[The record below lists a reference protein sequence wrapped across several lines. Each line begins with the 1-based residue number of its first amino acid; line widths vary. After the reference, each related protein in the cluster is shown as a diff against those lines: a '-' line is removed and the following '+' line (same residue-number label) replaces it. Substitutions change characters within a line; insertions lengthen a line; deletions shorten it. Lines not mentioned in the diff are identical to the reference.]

1 MGITASIAIALDAR
15 LTHATD
21 GLNVPVSKGWPS
33 FDNPALVRPSAA
45 IAWKADEQLE
55 QPYPPRLGGGT
66 KWRTEFDVQ
75 LYCQD
80 EPRLQTYVDA
90 ARACFTTWHFDTIG
104 GVAMDKIT
112 AGRIERIPQGETTIE
127 ALRFA
132 AQWTV
137 TFEYTR

>member
-1 MGITASIAIALDAR
+1 MGLTNSIATAL
-15 LTHATD
+15 TD
-21 GLNVPVSKGWPS
+21 KLADSSAGLNVPVALGWPYY
-33 FDNPALVRPSAA
+33 DNTALVRPSAA
-45 IAWKADEQLE
+45 IEWRADEQLSE
-55 QPYPPRLGGGT
+55 PRPVRLGGGT

-90 ARACFTTWHFDTIG
+90 ARACFTTWQHDTIG
-104 GVAMDKIT
+104 SVPMTIT

-132 AQWTV
+132 AQWIV